1 MVDGSCCKY
10 RDNRFLRLSISTM
23 LKYLFLSSTAI
34 VYFAIVATTPIQIAS
49 AASISASSSADKLIV
64 KDEKV
69 KITQVNASQSD
80 LNGIRQTLTQ
90 FYRGFNERSVAR
102 IAKVAP
108 LSGRDK
114 HQIEAL
120 FTQINSVG
128 GDWSIEVRNIELVS
142 FSDRNAFMRIEE
154 IHKISVRG
162 QVKTVP
168 QSTSIRLSKHNGRWQ
183 VSDLSSALSS
193 LDRR

>member
-1 MVDGSCCKY
+1 MVDGSYCIY
-10 RDNRFLRLSISTM
+10 SNNRFLRLSISTM
-23 LKYLFLSSTAI
+23 LKHLLLSSTAI

-69 KITQVNASQSD
+69 KITQVNVSQSD

-90 FYRGFNERSVAR
+90 FYRGFNERSIAR

-108 LSGRDK
+108 LSGSNK
-114 HQIEAL
+114 HQIEVL

-128 GDWSIEVRNIELVS
+128 GDWSIEVTNIELVS
-142 FSDRNAFMRIEE
+142 FSERNAFMRVEE
-154 IHKISVRG
+154 IHNFRVGSR
-162 QVKTVP
+162 VKTIP
-168 QSTSIRLSKHNGRWQ
+168 QSNTIRLSKHNGRWQ
-183 VSDLSSALSS
+183 VTDLSNALSS